1 MYNRKEIEQ
10 IKIWWHNNT
19 LCRTNLKCHMHMLRI
34 TILLANLKKIGRKTI
49 LKCKT
54 ASRKKE
60 L

>member
-1 MYNRKEIEQ
+1 
-10 IKIWWHNNT
+10 
-19 LCRTNLKCHMHMLRI
+19 MHMLRI
-34 TILLANLKKIGRKTI
+34 TILLANLKKFGRKTI